1 MTRLLACFVLCTFLA
16 LAACTDRTELVGRY
30 AASHVGLSGQVDV
43 VMVLGEDG
51 SGKWEIEGEV
61 LQFSWSVRPGV
72 VTVHTRDGAVVEGVI
87 EGENVRLDV
96 PGVGELF
103 FVRGK

>member
-1 MTRLLACFVLCTFLA
+1 VKKIFPWLLFFLCLACSSRVDLA
-16 LAACTDRTELVGRY
+16 GRY
-30 AASHVGLSGQVDV
+30 EASHTGPSGPVDV

-61 LQFSWSVRPGV
+61 LPFSWSVRPGV
-72 VTVHTRDGAVVEGVI
+72 VNVHTRDGAVVEGVV
-87 EGENVRLDV
+87 EGGNVRLDV
-96 PGVGELF
+96 PGVGKLF